1 MSRKRRGLF
10 TSALTASA
18 VLLLGACGSSS
29 GTTSPGAPSS
39 SSGTISP
46 GAPSSGGASGST
58 VDLSFWNGLTGP
70 DRPAI
75 EHLVSQ
81 FNGSHA
87 AIHISMQIMP
97 WDVLYQKLL
106 PAYGAK
112 QGPDL
117 VGMDSNQIPVY
128 ANKGVLQA
136 LDPMFDKDGVQ
147 KSTIVAPALAAG
159 TYKGKVY
166 GVPIESTP
174 VVLYYNKK
182 MFKAAGLDPAKPSAN
197 WDEWAADAKKLTTGS
212 GPGGKPKQYGL
223 AFGVHDTVEVM
234 PILMWM
240 ADGGILSGDG
250 KQVLLNSDGSK
261 KAVQKWA
268 ELIANDHISPPGLS
282 GADADKLF
290 SSGAAAMEVNGP
302 WATTGYKQAGI
313 DYGLAP
319 VPVGPNGK
327 KISLGNTTS
336 MAAGANLNADQLKAA
351 ATFYSYLA
359 QQDSQT
365 YFALKTGFPPVTT
378 NVPASA
384 LAANPDVNAFATQAG
399 NARALAPGQSNFASI
414 QGEVFDPTIE
424 KIISAPANTSAL
436 LDAAAKQVQGLMT
449 SSNG

>member
-1 MSRKRRGLF
+1 MKKRRYLAISAVAA
-10 TSALTASA
+10 SAL
-18 VLLLGACGSSS
+18 LLLGACGSSS
-29 GTTSPGAPSS
+29 STATA
-39 SSGTISP
+39 
-46 GAPSSGGASGST
+46 GGSASGSAAAAGT
-58 VDLSFWNGLTGP
+58 IDLSFWNGLTGP

-75 EHLVSQ
+75 EHLVSE
-81 FNGSHA
+81 FNSSHP

-128 ANKGVLQA
+128 ANKGVLQP
-136 LDPMFDKDGVQ
+136 LDSMFSQDGVQ
-147 KSTIVAPALAAG
+147 KSTLVAPALAAG
-159 TYKGKVY
+159 TYQGKVF

-182 MFKAAGLDPAKPSAN
+182 MFTAVGLDPAKPPTN

-212 GPGGKPKQYGL
+212 GPGGKPTKYGL

-240 ADGGILSGDG
+240 ADGGILSADG
-250 KQVLLNSDGSK
+250 KQVLLNNAGSK
-261 KAVQKWA
+261 AAVQKWA
-268 ELIANDHISPPGLS
+268 DLITNDHISPPGLS

-319 VPVGPNGK
+319 VPTGPNGQH
-327 KISLGNTTS
+327 ISLGNTTS

-359 QQDSQT
+359 QADSQT
-365 YFALKTGFPPVTT
+365 YFALQTGFPPFTT

-384 LAANPDVNAFATQAG
+384 LASNPDVSAFASQAG
-399 NARALAPGQSNFASI
+399 NARALAPGQSSFASI

-424 KIISAPANTSAL
+424 KIISTPTNTSSL
-436 LDAAAKQVQGLMT
+436 LDGAAKQIQGLMT
-449 SSNG
+449 SSN

>member
-1 MSRKRRGLF
+1 MRTKRRGLLI
-10 TSALTASA
+10 SAIATTI
-18 VLLLGACGSSS
+18 VLSVGACGSSS
-29 GTTSPGAPSS
+29 GTSS
-39 SSGTISP
+39 SASP
-46 GAPSSGGASGST
+46 SGST
-58 VDLSFWNGLTGP
+58 SAGTVNLSFWNGLTGP

-81 FNGSHA
+81 FNTAHP

-97 WDVLYQKLL
+97 WDILYQKLL

-128 ANKGVLQA
+128 ANKGVLQP
-136 LDPMFDKDGVQ
+136 LDPMFTQDGVA
-147 KSTIVAPALAAG
+147 KSSLVAPALAAG
-159 TYKGKVY
+159 TYQGKVF

-182 MFKAAGLDPAKPSAN
+182 MFTAAGLDPAKPPTT
-197 WDEWAADAKKLTTGS
+197 WDQWATDAKKLTTGS
-212 GPGGKPKQYGL
+212 GPGGKPTKYGL

-240 ADGGILSGDG
+240 AGGGILSADG
-250 KQVLLNSDGSK
+250 KQVLLNSAGSK
-261 KAVQKWA
+261 AAVQKWA
-268 ELIANDHISPPGLS
+268 DLITTDHISPPGLS

-319 VPVGPNGK
+319 VPTGPNGEH
-327 KISLGNTTS
+327 ISLGNTTS

-351 ATFYSYLA
+351 ATFYSYLT

-365 YFALKTGFPPVTT
+365 YFALQTGFPPVTNT
-378 NVPASA
+378 VPTSA
-384 LAANPDVNAFATQAG
+384 LASNADVNAFASQAG
-399 NARALAPGQSNFASI
+399 NARALAPGQSSFASI

-424 KIISAPANTSAL
+424 KIISSPSNTSAL
-436 LDAAAKQVQGLMT
+436 LDDAAKHVQSLMS
-449 SSNG
+449 SSN

>member
-10 TSALTASA
+10 ASALTASA
-18 VLLLGACGSSS
+18 VLLLGACGSTSTPTATA
-29 GTTSPGAPSS
+29 TTGPGSS
-39 SSGTISP
+39 SSG
-46 GAPSSGGASGST
+46 GGAASA
-58 VDLSFWNGLTGP
+58 VNLSFWNGLTGP

-81 FNGSHA
+81 FNSSHP

-128 ANKGVLQA
+128 ANKGVLQP
-136 LDPMFDKDGVQ
+136 LDSMFAGGGVQ
-147 KSTIVAPALAAG
+147 KPSIVAPALAAG
-159 TYKGKVY
+159 TYQGKVF

-182 MFKAAGLDPAKPSAN
+182 MFTAAGLDPTKPPTT

-212 GPGGKPKQYGL
+212 GPGGKPTKYGL

-240 ADGGILSGDG
+240 AEGGILSADG
-250 KQVLLNSDGSK
+250 KQVLLNNAGSK
-261 KAVQKWA
+261 AAVQKWA
-268 ELIANDHISPPGLS
+268 DLIYTDHISPPGLS

-313 DYGLAP
+313 DYGLVP
-319 VPVGPNGK
+319 VPTGPNGK

-351 ATFYSYLA
+351 ATFYSYLT

-365 YFALKTGFPPVTT
+365 YFALQTGFPPVTT
-378 NVPASA
+378 TVPASA
-384 LAANPDVNAFATQAG
+384 LAANPDVNAFASQAG
-399 NARALAPGQSNFASI
+399 NARALAPGQASFASI

-424 KIISAPANTSAL
+424 KIISNPANTSAL
-436 LDAAAKQVQGLMT
+436 LDDAAKQVTALMAG
-449 SSNG
+449 SN